1 MKRTGIFRKKLYG
14 YVLKELLLLFFLS
27 LAIFTFILVI
37 SSLGKL
43 ADQVINRGVGLGDI
57 MLLIVYSSPKFFT
70 FTLPMAF
77 LLSSVVALGRL
88 SSENEVLALKASGV
102 NLGYLFVPV
111 AALGIAVFLAGFLNA
126 SFLLSRSSQAFHD
139 TLASIIKKGFS
150 IEDKEGIFN
159 DSIKGVVIYIDKV
172 DTKTKKLSGVVISDD
187 RDEGVRQTITA
198 EGGAVNIDTST
209 LDMSFQLRNGSLQR
223 WEKAADVYRS
233 LSFKD
238 YKFSLNLASL
248 LPKELRKR
256 PYEMDIGELQK
267 ALLRARPEAR
277 YGLIIE
283 IYKKFSIPFSVIAFM
298 LLTVPLGIRRK
309 SEGKF
314 SGVVYS
320 LLIFISYYML
330 TAVFENIGKTF
341 LLSPLFVCFAPNI
354 VFSAT
359 GVYLLA
365 GLNKESRGGL
375 IERARQ
381 LWEPYF
387 AKTT

>member
-1 MKRTGIFRKKLYG
+1 
-14 YVLKELLLLFFLS
+14 LLLFFLS

-57 MLLIVYSSPKFFT
+57 ILLVAYSSPKFFT

-111 AALGIAVFLAGFLNA
+111 AALGIAVFLAGFLNG

-139 TLASIIKKGFS
+139 TLANIIKKGFS

-159 DSIKGVVIYIDKV
+159 DSIRGVVIYIDKV
-172 DTKTKKLSGVVISDD
+172 DTKTKKLSGIVISDD

-198 EGGAVNIDTST
+198 EGGAVNIDTNT

-223 WEKAADVYRS
+223 WEKAVDVYRS
-233 LSFKD
+233 LSFRD
-238 YKFSLNLASL
+238 YTFSLNLASL

-267 ALLRARPEAR
+267 ALSKAKPEAR

-283 IYKKFSIPFSVIAFM
+283 IYKKFSIPFSIIAFM
-298 LLTVPLGIRRK
+298 LLTVPLGIRRR

-320 LLIFISYYML
+320 LLVFISYYML
-330 TAVFENIGKTF
+330 TAVFENIGKTY
-341 LLSPLFVCFAPNI
+341 LLPPLFVCFAPNI
-354 VFSAT
+354 VFSAI

-365 GLNKESRGGL
+365 GLNRESRGGL
-375 IERARQ
+375 IERVRQ
-381 LWEPYF
+381 FWGPYL
-387 AKTT
+387 AKTR